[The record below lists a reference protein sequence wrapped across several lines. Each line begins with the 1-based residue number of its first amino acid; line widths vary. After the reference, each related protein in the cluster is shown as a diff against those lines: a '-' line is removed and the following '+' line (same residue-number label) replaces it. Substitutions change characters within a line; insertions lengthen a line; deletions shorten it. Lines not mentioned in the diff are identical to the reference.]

1 MGYFSA
7 VIRSFSDKDTEKV
20 WREVRARRWPKN
32 LRRAALRK
40 LILLHTAERL
50 EDLLFPPGNYL
61 EKLRDDREGQ
71 HSLWINSQW
80 PICFRW
86 TGNDAEDVEIVDY
99 H

>member
-7 VIRSFSDKDTEKV
+7 VIRSFSDKETEKV
-20 WREVRARRWPKN
+20 WREVRARRWPTN

-50 EDLLFPPGNYL
+50 EELLFPPGNCL
-61 EKLRDDREGQ
+61 EKLRGDREGQ
-71 HSLWINSQW
+71 HSLRINSQW
-80 PICFRW
+80 RICFRW

>member
-50 EDLLFPPGNYL
+50 EDLLFQPGNYL

-71 HSLWINSQW
+71 HSLRINSQW
-80 PICFRW
+80 RICFRW